1 MSMGY
6 LLPSDYT
13 NYGLPAATTEDWV
26 TVASAM
32 IDSHCR
38 RATLNPQQYTERLR
52 ITTGSQAVRL
62 SYLPLVTVAPATQP
76 LVTVTGRYA
85 RPRRG
90 EMMDPSYEQVA
101 WVFGLPGTWNTIDPT
116 TVDFVAATGE
126 LVFQTNILGLAYNE
140 VEVTYTAGLETIG
153 NDVKTAC
160 ALIIKNAQNTPGMN
174 VKTSR
179 LDTMT
184 MQYFMN
190 DVIDPRVESLLR
202 AYVANRM
209 G

>member
-1 MSMGY
+1 MGY

-13 NYGLPAATTEDWV
+13 NYGLPVSTTEDWV

-32 IDSHCR
+32 MDSYCR

-52 ITTGSQAVRL
+52 IVTGSQTVRL
-62 SYLPLVTVAPATQP
+62 SYLPLAPVAPATQP

-116 TVDFVAATGE
+116 TVDFVATTGE
-126 LVFQTNILGLAYNE
+126 LVFATNILGLAYNE
-140 VEVTYTAGLETIG
+140 VEVTYTAGLATIG
-153 NDVKTAC
+153 DDVKTAC

-190 DVIDPRVESLLR
+190 DVIDPRVQSLLR
-202 AYVANRM
+202 PYVAGRM

>member
-1 MSMGY
+1 MGY

-13 NYGLPAATTEDWV
+13 NYGLPASTTEDWV

-32 IDSHCR
+32 MNSHCR
-38 RATLNPQQYTERLR
+38 RTTLNPQQYSERLR
-52 ITTGSQAVRL
+52 IVTGSQTVRL
-62 SYLPLVTVAPATQP
+62 SYLPLVTVAPATLP
-76 LVTVTGRYA
+76 LVTMTGRYA

-90 EMMDPSYEQVA
+90 EVLDSTFEGVA
-101 WVFGLPGTWNTIDPT
+101 WAFGLPGTWNTIDPT

-126 LVFQTNILGLAYNE
+126 LTFATNILGLAYNE
-140 VEVTYTAGLETIG
+140 VEVTYTAGLATIG
-153 NDVKTAC
+153 DDVKTAC
-160 ALIIKNAQNTPGMN
+160 ALIIKNSQNTPGMN

-190 DVIDPRVESLLR
+190 DVIDPRVQSLLR
-202 AYVANRM
+202 PYVASRM